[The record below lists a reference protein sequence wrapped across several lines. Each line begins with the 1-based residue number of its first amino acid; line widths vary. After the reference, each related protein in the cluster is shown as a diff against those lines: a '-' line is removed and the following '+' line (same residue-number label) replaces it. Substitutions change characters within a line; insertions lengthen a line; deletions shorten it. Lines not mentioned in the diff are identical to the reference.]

1 MHSGKVYAAREG
13 RQGSLDDA
21 LVVVPD
27 KADGISYSIHYWSSN
42 FVTMPIFV
50 LRKNS
55 RFIVMLYSRNWQ
67 AFNHYSSRRAAILFS
82 WYLNLPVLM
91 VNRLGSGLCG
101 MDVVSTRPWN
111 LMLL

>member
-1 MHSGKVYAAREG
+1 LHSGKVYAAREG